1 MIFLTFSWCNGFLS
15 SFQMYPIPCQNA
27 NITIK
32 IDRGNS
38 NLNKSMVEILPTQ
51 HDFINKKVDTIN
63 SS

>member
-1 MIFLTFSWCNGFLS
+1 
-15 SFQMYPIPCQNA
+15 MYPIPCQNA